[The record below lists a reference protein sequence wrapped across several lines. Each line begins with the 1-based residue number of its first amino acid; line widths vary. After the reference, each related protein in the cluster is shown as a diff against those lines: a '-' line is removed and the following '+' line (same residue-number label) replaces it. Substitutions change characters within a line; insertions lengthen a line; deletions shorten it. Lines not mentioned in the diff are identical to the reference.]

1 MSENFKI
8 PLEERE
14 KFTQPLGKLI
24 SGTRSETIPKIVT
37 IIKQLLNSGFSINI
51 YLVGDIVSHDFIE
64 NHFLKK
70 YVRLCV
76 VDEKTQRNQIILKSQ
91 KDFEEILEFKNPKG
105 TIRKESFTLFKQILF
120 SKKMTLLKVIE
131 GEEDLLVLPLV
142 SELVPKKNLKN
153 LVFYG
158 QPPITDSK
166 HIIPEGIVM
175 VEVNK
180 RTQKQVK
187 KFLSLMQKD

>member
-76 VDEKTQRNQIILKSQ
+76 VDEKTQRNQIILKCQ

>member
-8 PLEERE
+8 PLQERE

-24 SGTRSETIPKIVT
+24 SGTRSETIPKIEV

-64 NHFLKK
+64 NHFLRN
-70 YVRLCV
+70 YVRICV
-76 VDEKTQRNQIILKSQ
+76 VDEKTQRDQIILKSQ
-91 KDFEEILEFKNPKG
+91 DEFEEIIEFKNPKS
-105 TIRKESFTLFKQILF
+105 TIHKESFNLFKQILF
-120 SKKMTLLKVIE
+120 SKKKTLVKIID

-142 SELVPKKNLKN
+142 SELELRKNYKN

-166 HIIPEGIVM
+166 HPIPEGIVM
-175 VEVNK
+175 VDVNK
-180 RTQKQVK
+180 GTQKQVK

>member
-91 KDFEEILEFKNPKG
+91 KDFEEILEFKN
-105 TIRKESFTLFKQILF
+105 
-120 SKKMTLLKVIE
+120 
-131 GEEDLLVLPLV
+131 
-142 SELVPKKNLKN
+142 
-153 LVFYG
+153 
-158 QPPITDSK
+158 
-166 HIIPEGIVM
+166 
-175 VEVNK
+175 
-180 RTQKQVK
+180 
-187 KFLSLMQKD
+187 